1 MLLEKNTIFLIFP
14 WAGSEITGLVVY
26 TLLDLTDV
34 QEKFLRFGSFDITIC
49 QVLGWGRGE
58 GGVEMGFEGNLRI
71 F

>member
-1 MLLEKNTIFLIFP
+1 MFSKKYNFSYFP

-49 QVLGWGRGE
+49 QVLGRGRCRN
-58 GGVEMGFEGNLRI
+58 GF
-71 F
+71 